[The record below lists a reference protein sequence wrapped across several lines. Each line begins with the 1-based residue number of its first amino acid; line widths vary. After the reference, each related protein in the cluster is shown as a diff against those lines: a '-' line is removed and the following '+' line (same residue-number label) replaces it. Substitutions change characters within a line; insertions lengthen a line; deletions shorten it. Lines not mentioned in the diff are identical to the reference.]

1 MNRIDHLG
9 IAVRD
14 LDAAERI
21 YTDLLG
27 IGPYKREEVAD
38 EGVLTS
44 FFRVGE
50 SKIELLASTRDDGPI
65 ARHLTARGEGLHHV
79 AFHVDDLDAELA
91 RLEGLGYRCISGPKP
106 GADGMRIAF
115 LHPSDTSKVLVEVVE
130 G

>member
-27 IGPYKREEVAD
+27 AGPYKREEVAD

-50 SKIELLASTRDDGPI
+50 SKIELLAATHDDSPI
-65 ARHLTARGEGLHHV
+65 ARHVASRGEGLHHV
-79 AFHVDDLDAELA
+79 AFHVDDLSAELA
-91 RLEGLGYRCISGPKP
+91 RLEALGYRRISGPKP

-115 LHPSDTSKVLVEVVE
+115 LHPSDISKVLVEVVE

>member
-14 LDAAERI
+14 LDAAERM

-27 IGPYKREEVAD
+27 AGPYKREEVAD

-50 SKIELLASTRDDGPI
+50 SKIELLAATHDDSPITRHV
-65 ARHLTARGEGLHHV
+65 ASRGEGLHHV
-79 AFHVDDLDAELA
+79 AFHVDDLASELA
-91 RLEGLGYRCISGPKP
+91 RLEALGYRRISGPKP

>member
-27 IGPYKREEVAD
+27 APPYKREEVAD

-50 SKIELLASTRDDGPI
+50 SKIELLAATHDDSPI
-65 ARHLTARGEGLHHV
+65 ARHVASRGEGLHHV

-91 RLEGLGYRCISGPKP
+91 RLEGLGYRRISGPKP

>member
-27 IGPYKREEVAD
+27 TPPYKREEVAD

-50 SKIELLASTRDDGPI
+50 SKIELLAATHDDSPI
-65 ARHLTARGEGLHHV
+65 ARHVASRGEGLHHV
-79 AFHVDDLDAELA
+79 AFHVDDLAAELA
-91 RLEGLGYRCISGPKP
+91 RLEALGYRRISGPKP

>member
-27 IGPYKREEVAD
+27 AGPYKREEVAD

-50 SKIELLASTRDDGPI
+50 SKIELLAATHDDSPI
-65 ARHLTARGEGLHHV
+65 ARHVASRGEGLHHV
-79 AFHVDDLDAELA
+79 AFHVDDLASELA
-91 RLEGLGYRCISGPKP
+91 RLETLGYRRISGPKP

>member
-27 IGPYKREEVAD
+27 TPPYKREEVAD

-50 SKIELLASTRDDGPI
+50 SKIELLAATHDDSPI
-65 ARHLTARGEGLHHV
+65 ARHVASRGEGLHHV
-79 AFHVDDLDAELA
+79 AFHVDDLSAELA
-91 RLEGLGYRCISGPKP
+91 RLEALGYRRISGPKP

>member
-27 IGPYKREEVAD
+27 AGPYKREEVAD

-50 SKIELLASTRDDGPI
+50 SKIELLAATHDGSPI
-65 ARHLTARGEGLHHV
+65 ARHVASRGEGLHHV
-79 AFHVDDLDAELA
+79 AFHVDDLASELA
-91 RLEGLGYRCISGPKP
+91 RLEALGYRRISGPKP

>member
-27 IGPYKREEVAD
+27 APPYKREEVAD

-50 SKIELLASTRDDGPI
+50 SKIELLAATHDDSPI
-65 ARHLTARGEGLHHV
+65 ARHVASRGEGLHHV
-79 AFHVDDLDAELA
+79 AFHVDDLASELA
-91 RLEGLGYRCISGPKP
+91 RLEALGYRRISGPKP

-115 LHPSDTSKVLVEVVE
+115 LHPTDTSKVLVEVVE

>member
-27 IGPYKREEVAD
+27 AGPYKREEVAD

-50 SKIELLASTRDDGPI
+50 SKIELLAATHDDSPI
-65 ARHLTARGEGLHHV
+65 ARHVASRGEGLHHV
-79 AFHVDDLDAELA
+79 AFHVDDLASELA
-91 RLEGLGYRCISGPKP
+91 RLEALGYRRISGPKP

>member
-27 IGPYKREEVAD
+27 ASPYKREEVAD

-50 SKIELLASTRDDGPI
+50 SKIELLAATHDDSPI
-65 ARHLTARGEGLHHV
+65 ARHVASRGEGLHHV
-79 AFHVDDLDAELA
+79 AFHVDDLSAELA
-91 RLEGLGYRCISGPKP
+91 RLEALGYRRISGPKP

>member
-27 IGPYKREEVAD
+27 TPPYKREEVAD

-44 FFRVGE
+44 FYRVGE
-50 SKIELLASTRDDGPI
+50 SKIELLAATRDDSPI
-65 ARHLTARGEGLHHV
+65 ARHVASRGEGLHHV
-79 AFHVDDLDAELA
+79 AFHVDDLSAELA
-91 RLEGLGYRCISGPKP
+91 RLEALGYRRISGPKP

>member
-27 IGPYKREEVAD
+27 TPPYKREEVAD

-50 SKIELLASTRDDGPI
+50 SKIELLAATHDDSPI
-65 ARHLTARGEGLHHV
+65 ARHVASRGEGLHHV

-91 RLEGLGYRCISGPKP
+91 RLEGLGYRRISGPKP

>member
-27 IGPYKREEVAD
+27 TPPYKREEVAD

-50 SKIELLASTRDDGPI
+50 SKIELLAATHDDSPI
-65 ARHLTARGEGLHHV
+65 ARHVASRGEGLHHV
-79 AFHVDDLDAELA
+79 AFHVDDLASELA
-91 RLEGLGYRCISGPKP
+91 RLETLGYRRISGPKP